1 MVVMV
6 VVSDYLK
13 KLLWVDLNRASY
25 QTQEPPQLLINMF
38 LIIMLKQNYAFHIP
52 VSTHGYKKIGWF
64 MVLTIGSRRAPP
76 FFNFNLR
83 VNYKLR
89 NLEVYLH

>member
-25 QTQEPPQLLINMF
+25 QTQGPPP
-38 LIIMLKQNYAFHIP
+38 NY
-52 VSTHGYKKIGWF
+52 W
-64 MVLTIGSRRAPP
+64 LTCS
-76 FFNFNLR
+76 
-83 VNYKLR
+83 
-89 NLEVYLH
+89 